1 MSRKLPPLSEMER
14 IEQSMLGE
22 KLDEILERIDKENIA
37 FVITESGRNKAV
49 ICPYRWFE
57 ETFPEEIGGT
67 IVSAVRYE
75 LSAESE
81 NADAVRQ
88 FAMKHCAVLDKHTCS
103 EVIHDIER
111 HMTGMASEVL
121 PKWQELLDQL
131 RDEMFSQDHPKTPK

>member
-22 KLDEILERIDKENIA
+22 KLDEILERIDKEDIA

-57 ETFPEEIGGT
+57 DTFPEEIGET

-88 FAMKHCAVLDKHTCS
+88 FAMKHCAVLDEQTCS
-103 EVIHDIER
+103 EVIRDIER
-111 HMTGMASEVL
+111 HLAGMPSEVL
-121 PKWQELLDQL
+121 PKWQKLLDQL
-131 RDEMFSQDHPKTPK
+131 RDEVFSQDHPKTQ

>member
-22 KLDEILERIDKENIA
+22 KMDEILERIDKEDIA
-37 FVITESGRNKAV
+37 FVITEGGRNKAV

-57 ETFPEEIGGT
+57 ESFPEEIGGT
-67 IVSAVRYE
+67 IVSAIRYE

-88 FAMKHCAVLDKHTCS
+88 FAMKHRVVLDEHTRS
-103 EVIHDIER
+103 EVIREIEH
-111 HMTGMASEVL
+111 HMAGMDSEVL

-131 RDEMFSQDHPKTPK
+131 RDEMFSQDHPKTP